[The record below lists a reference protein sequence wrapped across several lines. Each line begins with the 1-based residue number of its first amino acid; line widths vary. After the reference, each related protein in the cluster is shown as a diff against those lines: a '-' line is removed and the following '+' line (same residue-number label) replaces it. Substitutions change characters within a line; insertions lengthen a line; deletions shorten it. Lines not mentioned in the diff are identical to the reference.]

1 MNLLLT
7 LILKKYYNI
16 LKDLFKDIKTLLIL
30 VLIVII
36 LFQSK
41 GSTPYFSN
49 FFSKITPPPTE
60 GSIITKIEVKWDTL
74 KVDSLVYIP
83 KWNIKIDTIHD
94 TTFLDIDTL
103 EFEFVENKISPKH
116 KKITVSTYDEY
127 LETVNSKTDF
137 SNNHIKVKVETSDV
151 TECDKITQH
160 IQTLQPRTITIDRI
174 SVNKF
179 TPLQGNVVMDGIDI
193 ENAIVEFINLHSY
206 DNSKELIK
214 IALDLYTKCSV

>member
-41 GSTPYFSN
+41 CSTPYFSN

-103 EFEFVENKISPKH
+103 GVLKDYYTKYFYSDIINLDTLGNITINDTISKNKITSR
-116 KKITVSTYDEY
+116 KI
-127 LETVNSKTDF
+127 LPF
-137 SNNHIKVKVETSDV
+137 L
-151 TECDKITQH
+151 
-160 IQTLQPRTITIDRI
+160 TLPTTTITRDSLINKREFYYGVGLTGNKTQFNYIGGELLYRAKNKRI
-174 SVNKF
+174 YGMGLGINQNFQPLISGKLYWKF
-179 TPLQGNVVMDGIDI
+179 GR
-193 ENAIVEFINLHSY
+193 
-206 DNSKELIK
+206 
-214 IALDLYTKCSV
+214 